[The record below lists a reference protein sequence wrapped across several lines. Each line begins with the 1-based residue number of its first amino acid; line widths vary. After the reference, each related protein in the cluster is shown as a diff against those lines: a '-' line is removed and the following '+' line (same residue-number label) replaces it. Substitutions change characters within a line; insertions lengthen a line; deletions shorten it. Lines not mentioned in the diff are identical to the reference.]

1 MKTFFFLSGAI
12 ILLFLPF
19 PYKAYAQRRTA
30 QAVKTGNPRAA
41 STPEISWQKTS
52 FPSEVDTFTAH
63 LAINSS
69 GHIFVGTGNGIYRS
83 MDNGTSWTP
92 INNGLKANS
101 SGTLTAFAL
110 AINSS
115 GHVFAA
121 IWDQVYLSTDNGN
134 NWTQQSHFGDGNG
147 AFALAISAD
156 GHIFAGT
163 GEGVY
168 CSTDNGVTW
177 TARNLGLIRDGD
189 DRNGV
194 YSIAINPNEDIFWG
208 TFDGVY
214 RSTDNGNHWKHIL
227 DFGGGNNAHV
237 LAAISKGLVFVQMS
251 QNARLPQGTEGVYRS
266 TNNGERWTRIN
277 VDGADVMA
285 LNSGGHIFRGTR
297 SGVYRSTNNGV
308 SWTKISKG
316 LVLSKDKLT
325 DKIVSALAIS
335 PNGIMFAVTPAGV
348 FRSQL

>member
-1 MKTFFFLSGAI
+1 MRKIQIALICAACLFFVT
-12 ILLFLPF
+12 
-19 PYKAYAQRRTA
+19 QMVTA
-30 QAVKTGNPRAA
+30 QKATKPLIA
-41 STPEISWQKTS
+41 SEISWVKTN
-52 FPSEVDTFTAH
+52 FPSGVDIFTAD

-83 MDNGTSWTP
+83 MDNGASWTP
-92 INNGLKANS
+92 INNGLKPNS
-101 SGTLTAFAL
+101 SGTRNVFAL

-115 GHVFAA
+115 GHIFAA
-121 IWDQVYLSTDNGN
+121 IWDQIYLSIDNGN
-134 NWTQQSHFGDGNG
+134 NWTQQSEFGDRRG
-147 AFALAISAD
+147 AYALAINSNGD
-156 GHIFAGT
+156 IFAGT
-163 GEGVY
+163 GEGAY
-168 CSTDNGVTW
+168 RSTDNGVTW
-177 TARNLGLIRDGD
+177 TAKNLGLIRDGD

-194 YSIAINPNEDIFWG
+194 HSIAINPNGDIFLG
-208 TFDGVY
+208 AFDGVY
-214 RSTDNGNHWKHIL
+214 RSTDNGNHWQHIL
-227 DFGGGNNAHV
+227 DFGGGNHANV
-237 LAAISKGLVFVQMS
+237 LVAISKGLVFVQMS

-316 LVLSKDKLT
+316 LVLSKANLT

-335 PNGIMFAVTPAGV
+335 PNGIMFAVTADGV
-348 FRSQL
+348 YRSK